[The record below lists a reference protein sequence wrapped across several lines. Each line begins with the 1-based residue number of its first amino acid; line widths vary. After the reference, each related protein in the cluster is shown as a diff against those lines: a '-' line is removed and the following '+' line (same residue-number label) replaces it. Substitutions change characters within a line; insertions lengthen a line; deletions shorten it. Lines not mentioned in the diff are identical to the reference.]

1 MLINDYFQEI
11 RHLIEACPI
20 VQSYNLITD
29 SRSLYVGFAEK
40 VRAKHSDRKSTVSAI
55 GYARMLRPE
64 DARFSTTILSKSC
77 TCFAK

>member
-40 VRAKHSDRKSTVSAI
+40 VRAKHSDRKSLVSPI
-55 GYARMLRPE
+55 GYCPNASPLQ
-64 DARFSTTILSKSC
+64 DAGR
-77 TCFAK
+77 